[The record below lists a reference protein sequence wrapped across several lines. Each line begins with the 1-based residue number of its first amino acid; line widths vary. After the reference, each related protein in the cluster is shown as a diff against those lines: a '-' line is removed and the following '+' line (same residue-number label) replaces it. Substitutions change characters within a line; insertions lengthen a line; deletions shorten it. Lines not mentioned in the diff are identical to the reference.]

1 MRGFLSMSLSGL
13 LVAGQMM
20 WPEAAVAQGGGD
32 PATPI
37 RHLVVIFNENISF
50 DHYFGTYPQALN
62 PGGEPRFRAREGTP
76 TVNGL
81 DKALLEKNP
90 NLNAANGSGAT
101 NPFRLDRSQALTAD
115 QNHAYGPEQSAYHFG
130 LLDLFPDFV
139 GTAGTPPNAP
149 PLVVTTKGL
158 NLGYFDGN
166 TVTAYWNYAQNYAM
180 SDNSFG
186 ST

>member
-90 NLNAANGSGAT
+90 NLNAANGAGAA

-115 QNHAYGPEQSAYHFG
+115 QNHAYGPEQASFDSG
-130 LLDLFPDFV
+130 LMDLFPV
-139 GTAGTPPNAP
+139 KTGAAGPPPSGSP
-149 PLVVTTKGL
+149 PVVMT
-158 NLGYFDGN
+158 
-166 TVTAYWNYAQNYAM
+166 
-180 SDNSFG
+180 
-186 ST
+186 